1 MVDLKQAQPQRDVT
15 SQHQSQQK
23 ELQKEQFRRKTLE
36 LVGVNRKIAQCWQH
50 LATKV
55 DVASQRN
62 LGRALKLLVLK
73 RTKLLQQLTELLASR
88 HLQ

>member
-1 MVDLKQAQPQRDVT
+1 VDLKQAQPQRDVT